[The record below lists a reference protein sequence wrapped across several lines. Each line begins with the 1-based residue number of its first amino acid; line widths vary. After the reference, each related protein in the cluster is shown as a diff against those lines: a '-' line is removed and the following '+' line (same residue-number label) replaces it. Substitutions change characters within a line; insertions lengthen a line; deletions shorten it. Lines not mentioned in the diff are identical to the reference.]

1 MANLSKEQIAM
12 YASSAGFTGD
22 NVKIAVAV
30 AMAESGGNPRAHNP
44 VPPDNSY
51 GLWQINML
59 GSMGPARRKQF
70 GLSSNADLF
79 DPAKNAKAAFA
90 ISSGGSNWKPWS
102 TYTNGAYK
110 KYLDGSVTVPPST
123 SPGDASQ
130 TGIFDDAMDIADSI
144 SEGVD
149 IVKDFA
155 NWITN
160 PQSWVKIAYGVGGIL
175 LVGIGLSLIARTPV
189 NNAVKGVIEA
199 VPQGKAIKAAAGKK
213 FGKAAAAKAATSGG
227 N

>member
-30 AMAESGGNPRAHNP
+30 AMAESGGNPKAHNP

-70 GLSSNADLF
+70 NLKSNADLF
-79 DPAKNAKAAFA
+79 DPAINAKAAFA
-90 ISSGGSNWKPWS
+90 ISSGGTNWKPWS

-110 KYLDGSVTVPPST
+110 KYLDGSVSTTGNGSST
-123 SPGDASQ
+123 SQAGF
-130 TGIFDDAMDIADSI
+130 FDDAMDVADSI
-144 SEGVD
+144 GDGVD
-149 IVKDFA
+149 ILKDFA

-160 PQSWVKIAYGVGGIL
+160 PQSWVKIAYGVGGVIL
-175 LVGIGLSLIARTPV
+175 VAIGLSLVARTPV
-189 NNAVKGVIEA
+189 NNAAKQVINA
-199 VPQGKAIKAAAGKK
+199 VPQGKTIKAAAVKK
-213 FGKAAAAKAATSGG
+213 FGKG
-227 N
+227 